1 MPADRQR
8 NARNMQGRAAGGVR
22 TNQVHRSLMNLTLN
36 LQRKQQVRRTA
47 SDEYRMTET
56 DEMFKVDING
66 KVGAEPLWK
75 TVELDFR
82 HHFFYAPLS
91 RDAVFQRPHFTYG
104 SRLLG
109 GGPVVI
115 VANVTGWSIGT
126 VDQVRGASVQI
137 GAFAPAATELLKFRG
152 EVHLT
157 FAGFA
162 APVFEDVEE

>member
-1 MPADRQR
+1 MAKSR
-8 NARNMQGRAAGGVR
+8 NARDMHGRAAGGVR
-22 TNQVHRSLMNLTLN
+22 TNQVHRSLMSLTLGF
-36 LQRKQQVRRTA
+36 QRKQQVKREQ

-66 KVGAEPLWK
+66 KVAAEPLWK
-75 TVELDFR
+75 TVDLEFR
-82 HHFFYAPLS
+82 HHFYYTPLT
-91 RDAVFQRPHFTYG
+91 RDAVFERPHFTYG

-126 VDQVRGASVQI
+126 VDQVTGASVQI

-162 APVFEDVEE
+162 APVFEDTEE